1 MTSTATTT
9 GTLIERLVELAGP
22 EGSVHLWVFKDFAEV
37 MAFGLNRDRFPE
49 LDAIGGSVTHDS
61 VTHDAHGAHGAKV
74 TTQARTLLVALQSA
88 VQIMST
94 APTYGQGLRLVPR
107 GGA

>member
-1 MTSTATTT
+1 MTSTATT

-22 EGSVHLWVFKDFAEV
+22 EASVHLWIWDGRAEV
-37 MAFGLNRDRFPE
+37 DVIGLSTTRHPE
-49 LDAIGGSVTHDS
+49 LEIGERSAVVGAHVVHR
-61 VTHDAHGAHGAKV
+61 AHGACIKTH
-74 TTQARTLLVALQSA
+74 ARTLLVALQSA

-94 APTYGQGLRLVPR
+94 APTYGHGLRLVPH

>member
-1 MTSTATTT
+1 MTSTTTTT

-37 MAFGLNRDRFPE
+37 MAFRLNRYRFPE
-49 LDAIGGSVTHDS
+49 LDAIGGSVTHD
-61 VTHDAHGAHGAKV
+61 AHGAKV

-94 APTYGQGLRLVPR
+94 APTYGQGLRLVPH

>member
-1 MTSTATTT
+1 MTTSTATTT

-22 EGSVHLWVFKDFAEV
+22 EGSVHLWIWDDRAEV
-37 MAFGLNRDRFPE
+37 DIIGLSTDRYPE
-49 LDAIGGSVTHDS
+49 LEIGERSAAVGAHVVHR
-61 VTHDAHGAHGAKV
+61 AHGACIKTH
-74 TTQARTLLVALQSA
+74 ARTLLIALQSA

>member
-22 EGSVHLWVFKDFAEV
+22 ECSVHLWIWDDRAEV
-37 MAFGLNRDRFPE
+37 DIIGLSTDRYPE
-49 LDAIGGSVTHDS
+49 LEIGERSAAVGVH
-61 VTHDAHGAHGAKV
+61 VVHRPHGACIKTH
-74 TTQARTLLVALQSA
+74 ARTLLVALQSA

-94 APTYGQGLRLVPR
+94 APTYGHGLRLVPH